1 MGVRFRGQIQTTHTN
16 TNYTV
21 ELWDT
26 TYTSTGVTNITLF
39 GEGFQITYEGQGDEI
54 YAPIKGSSCKV
65 FAGIT
70 NDAAG
75 LALRSWIYNSV
86 LATKEDQYHVAIYE
100 SGNLYWFGVILPS
113 LGNEPDESRPYDFII
128 QATDGIGRLK
138 DKEFTL
144 AVDSY
149 TTPSIGRKTF
159 IELIYEVLKSTP
171 QYMATT
177 EPLLFSTAVGY
188 YEDTMPAKA
197 DDIDPLAYSKI
208 KASAFAILEE
218 NKEPEGKSYYEVL
231 AEICE
236 SWGMR
241 MVYSRG
247 LYRFY
252 QVQSYSDDG
261 VQRWERYYLRSDG
274 QFLGSSSFDGYQE
287 NLESVNPVPSVV
299 NGNQWEFYDPL
310 KYVFLKFPFGVNSN
324 LLDELET
331 MPIIS
336 GRYTY
341 QTDLRDYLVG
351 GSARKLNFVTSLR
364 LVISNSILLN
374 PALRLS
380 GFSAIVRVKLKLG
393 SNYLLKPATSTI
405 ATWSTNPAST
415 FDIRF
420 DKIFVYEKII
430 NIAFQT
436 PDMPIGATTSNE
448 FSISLELI
456 NPNNNFS
463 YSTSQYTTNRQL
475 GSTSLIYN
483 SSANSENESY
493 FEYIGGNTNTPINS
507 YDIELPDTLIG
518 ESLDFGAGHIF
529 VSANG
534 VIYQPSSAK
543 WRVEDTGSA
552 YDFCMIRV
560 RDVLTSQTIATR
572 KYQGAILGSMIY
584 GHSSLRY
591 DGKIYII
598 NGSVYNAMNE
608 RWDGEWIEVDYARA
622 SWQEIQGAVNQA
634 GEGGDTQLRREI
646 GDINYRDN
654 LGNLILNS
662 FVKQQEISVLT
673 TDTTGTFSSINVG
686 TLSYEA
692 REGDYIRILTPD
704 GGGNEVFRV
713 TADST
718 GTSVS
723 IDTATTTGGLP
734 EGSVVFYDLADI
746 IYQVRLGNIKVKTFS
761 DDVYLEPFSQNV
773 IMDADAKTIYL
784 PDVSESFI
792 NGKSIEITIKVAVT
806 SGGTPET
813 TIDGNGAN
821 IDVAGTDSIIVK
833 NIHAVTLFTNGVM
846 WYIKNSFKHS

>member
-149 TTPSIGRKTF
+149 TTPAIGRKTF

-208 KASAFAILEE
+208 RASAFAILEE

-274 QFLGSSSFDGYQE
+274 QYLGNSSFDGYQE
-287 NLESVNPVPSVV
+287 DLESVNPIPSVV

-310 KYVFLKFPFGVNSN
+310 KYVFLKFPFSQNSN
-324 LLDELET
+324 MLDELGT
-331 MPIIS
+331 MSLSS
-336 GRYTY
+336 GVYFY

-351 GSARKLNFVTSLR
+351 GAAKKLNFSTSLGINIGR
-364 LVISNSILLN
+364 TSFGGTAVANLDFIIK
-374 PALRLS
+374 
-380 GFSAIVRVKLKLG
+380 IKIKLG
-393 SNYLLKPATSTI
+393 NNYLSKSTTNANGIWTTNSLATYDILYKTQWSGYRLYDI
-405 ATWSTNPAST
+405 A
-415 FDIRF
+415 I
-420 DKIFVYEKII
+420 
-430 NIAFQT
+430 QT
-436 PDMPIGATTSNE
+436 PDLPAGAHINNE
-448 FSISLELI
+448 FRIDVYAI
-456 NPNNNFS
+456 YNPVGLSFS
-463 YSTSQYTTNRQL
+463 VNRQV
-475 GSTSLIYN
+475 GSTSLVYN
-483 SSANSENESY
+483 SSSNSENESY

-543 WRVEDTGSA
+543 WRVEDTGAS

-572 KYQGAILGSMIY
+572 KYQGAILGSMVY

-634 GEGGDTQLRREI
+634 GEGGNTQLRREI

-662 FVKQQEISVLT
+662 FVEQQEISVLT

-686 TLSYEA
+686 PLSYEA
-692 REGDYIRILTPD
+692 REGDYIRVLTPD

-718 GTSVS
+718 GTSLS

-734 EGSVVFYDLADI
+734 EGSVVFFDLADI

-761 DDVYLEPFSQNV
+761 DNVYLEPFTQNV
-773 IMDADAKTIYL
+773 VMDANAKTIYL
-784 PDVSESFI
+784 PDVAESFI
-792 NGKSIEITIKVAVT
+792 NGKSIEISVKVAI
-806 SGGTPET
+806 SGGGSPQT

-833 NIHAVTLFTNGVM
+833 NHHAVTLFTNGVI